1 MSTLASRF
9 REVAERF
16 KAHAWK
22 ACWVQALEGSN
33 PFLSAKE
40 SHESGISHLKDNS
53 FDLIGS
59 NISVAYYLISIPRQI
74 NSICGLLNSKSTFL
88 SKNT

>member
-33 PFLSAKE
+33 PFLSAKK
-40 SHESGISHLKDNS
+40 SHESGISHLKDNRIHSNWSLNVKYRCRRHRDS
-53 FDLIGS
+53 FD
-59 NISVAYYLISIPRQI
+59 ISPIWDHPR
-74 NSICGLLNSKSTFL
+74 SG
-88 SKNT
+88 